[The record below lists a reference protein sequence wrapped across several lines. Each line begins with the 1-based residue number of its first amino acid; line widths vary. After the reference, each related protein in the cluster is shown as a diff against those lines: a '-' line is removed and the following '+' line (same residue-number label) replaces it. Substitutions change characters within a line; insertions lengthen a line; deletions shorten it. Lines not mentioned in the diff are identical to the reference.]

1 MRSLPRESENLENY
15 INKSSR
21 QCLKF
26 ENAYEWAE
34 FCFFKYHLKKGKNL
48 FEGIEVTNIKDLVM
62 RFRFKY
68 IYNSIEYPKTLR
80 E

>member
-1 MRSLPRESENLENY
+1 MNTLIVSTFDCSFDDFD
-15 INKSSR
+15 
-21 QCLKF
+21 KF
-26 ENAYEWAE
+26 VAE
-34 FCFFKYHLKKGKNL
+34 FCFFKYQLNKKEENL

-68 IYNSIEYPKTLR
+68 IYNLIEYPKTIR